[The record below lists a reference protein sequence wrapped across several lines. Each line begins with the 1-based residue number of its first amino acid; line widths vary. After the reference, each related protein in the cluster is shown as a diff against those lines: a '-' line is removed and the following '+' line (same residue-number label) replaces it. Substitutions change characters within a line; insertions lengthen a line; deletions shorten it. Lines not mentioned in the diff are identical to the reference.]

1 MKLVILSNKLLNEK
15 LGSSIYTEDGVM
27 FLKKGSN
34 LSELTIKRLR
44 NIGMRT
50 IYIDDGNDQV
60 TLQEIIPT
68 TIRVGLTKL
77 LREVFEETLKTENV
91 NYSKVSQIIK
101 EMLENI
107 NLSENA
113 VLINNLVP
121 KDDIA
126 KLCNHSIDVTI
137 YSIMIGIRRKLNE
150 RKLINLAIGALLHD
164 IGKLFTKGQEH
175 TKTGYQLLKSNT
187 LFSPTSYMCVY
198 ELYEKK
204 DGSGPLGI
212 KGDKIFEFSKIVSI
226 CNAYVKY
233 ISDEKGI
240 LPHVALERITA
251 EAGNSYDDEIYKD
264 FINTIYCYPNGLSV
278 KLNNGQDALV
288 IAQNKDSAT
297 RPIVQV
303 KEDGKYNFYNLLS
316 NLTLFIVEVNL

>member
-1 MKLVILSNKLLNEK
+1 MKLVILSNKLLDQK

-34 LSELTIKRLR
+34 LSEMTIKRLR

-50 IYIDDGNDQV
+50 LYIDDGNDQV

-68 TIRVGLTKL
+68 TIRLGIMKS
-77 LREVFEETLKTENV
+77 LREVFDEVLKTENV

-101 EMLENI
+101 EILENI

-121 KDDIA
+121 KDEVA
-126 KLCNHSIDVTI
+126 KLCVHSIDVTI
-137 YSIMIGIRRKLNE
+137 YSVMIGIRRKLNE

-164 IGKLFTKGQEH
+164 MGKLFVEGQEH
-175 TKTGYQLLKSNT
+175 TKIGYQLLKSNNQ
-187 LFSPTSYMCVY
+187 FSPTSYMCVY

-212 KGDKIFEFSKIVSI
+212 KGEKIFEFSKIVSI

-240 LPHVALERITA
+240 LPHEAIEKITA
-251 EAGNSYDDEIYKD
+251 QAGDSYDEDIYKD
-264 FINTIYCYPNGLSV
+264 FINSIYCYPNGLAV
-278 KLNNGQDALV
+278 KLNNGRDAIV

-316 NLTLFIVEVNL
+316 NLTLFIEEVIL

>member
-1 MKLVILSNKLLNEK
+1 MKLVILSNKLVGEK

-68 TIRVGLTKL
+68 TIRLGFTKL

-91 NYSKVSQIIK
+91 NYSTVSQIIK
-101 EMLENI
+101 EILENI

-126 KLCNHSIDVTI
+126 KLCNHSIDVAI

-150 RKLINLAIGALLHD
+150 RKLINLAVGALLHD
-164 IGKLFTKGQEH
+164 IGKLFTQGQEH
-175 TKTGYQLLKSNT
+175 TKIGYQLLKSNT

-233 ISDEKGI
+233 ISDDKGI

-251 EAGNSYDDEIYKD
+251 EAGNSYDDDIYKD

-303 KEDGKYNFYNLLS
+303 KEDGKFNFYNLLN
-316 NLTLFIVEVNL
+316 NLTLFIEKVNL